1 MSAVL
6 QTPFGIHAE
15 AYRIAREAYETHRQ
29 RCRPERAEDS
39 LQDAYESAYQPLVDA
54 MSDAST
60 KAIQTPAASL
70 SEIAEKL
77 RIFDREDM
85 QDDTNAKEMIGCIL
99 ADALRLSGGGA

>member
-1 MSAVL
+1 MSASL

-15 AYRIAREAYETHRQ
+15 AYRIAREAYEAHRQ
-29 RCRPERAEDS
+29 RCRPESADS
-39 LQDAYESAYQPLVDA
+39 PLQYAYESAYQPLVDA

-60 KAIQTPAASL
+60 KAVQTPAASF

-99 ADALRLSGGGA
+99 ADALRLAGGAA